1 LNFSFFVLYYK
12 PFWVIFYKN
21 FIQSLISMK
30 SKFLLLCLLAPSL
43 YAGTKLI
50 VLGSGTPNPDPNRAG
65 SAYALVVNETPY
77 LVDFGPGIIRRA
89 ASLSPPWG
97 GEIEAMTVKNFE
109 HAFLTHIHSDHSAG
123 LADLLLTPWVMGR
136 DAKLNLFG
144 PIGLEQMAASTLK
157 AFEDDIN
164 YRINGTQPSNKTGY
178 QYNFHLLDEGLIYKD
193 KNIMVEAF
201 KVPHGGFDDAYG
213 FKFTSE
219 DKVIVFS
226 GDTGPSKT
234 LEKFASGADIL
245 VHEVY
250 SNSGFLEKT
259 QDWQKYHQEHHTS
272 TFEVGEIAS
281 RAKPKLLIL
290 SHILFWG
297 STKEEILQ
305 ETRSTYDG
313 EITIAED
320 LMVFE

>member
-1 LNFSFFVLYYK
+1 
-12 PFWVIFYKN
+12 
-21 FIQSLISMK
+21 MK

-97 GEIEAMTVKNFE
+97 GKIEAMTVKNFE

-178 QYNFHLLDEGLIYKD
+178 KYNFHLLDEGLIYKD

-201 KVPHGGFDDAYG
+201 KVPHGGFEDAYG
-213 FKFTSE
+213 FRFTSE